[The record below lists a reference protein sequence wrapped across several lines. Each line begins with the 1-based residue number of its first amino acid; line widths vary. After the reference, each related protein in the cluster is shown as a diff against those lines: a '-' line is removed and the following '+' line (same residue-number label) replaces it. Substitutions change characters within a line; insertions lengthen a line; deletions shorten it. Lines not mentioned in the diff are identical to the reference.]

1 MINQRKYL
9 VQKQADQKHLNHI
22 SIISVLRRLY
32 NIALTVLNDA
42 VLTFMALRNE
52 VTADPPPKI
61 QSN

>member
-9 VQKQADQKHLNHI
+9 VQKQADQKLNHI